1 MDVVLVVLAIGLI
14 GVVAAV
20 AFGRIRGGL
29 DDPPVARPDIELPPG
44 RLGAV
49 DLAGLRFSVALR
61 GYRMDEVDAVLDR
74 LRAELRTRDAEL
86 AELRP
91 RHSTRDDLWGF
102 DRLPDDRLPD
112 DRLPDDRLPDDR
124 LPDRLPDDRL
134 PDRLPDERVPDRL
147 PDDRVPDR
155 PTDDQWPD
163 DRAADDHHDDRP
175 ADIRHMPGAGGQ

>member
-112 DRLPDDRLPDDR
+112 
-124 LPDRLPDDRL
+124 
-134 PDRLPDERVPDRL
+134 RLPDERVPDRL

-175 ADIRHMPGAGGQ
+175 ADIRHMPGAGSQ

>member
-112 DRLPDDRLPDDR
+112 RLPDDR

-134 PDRLPDERVPDRL
+134 PDRLPD
-147 PDDRVPDR
+147 DRVPDR
-155 PTDDQWPD
+155 WTDDQWPD

-175 ADIRHMPGAGGQ
+175 ADIRHMPGAGSQ

>member
-44 RLGAV
+44 RLAAA

-61 GYRMDEVDAVLDR
+61 GYRMDEGDEVLDR

-91 RHSTRDDLWGF
+91 WNSSRDDLWGLDRLTDDRH

-112 DRLPDDRLPDDR
+112 DRLPDDRPA
-124 LPDRLPDDRL
+124 
-134 PDRLPDERVPDRL
+134 E
-147 PDDRVPDR
+147 
-155 PTDDQWPD
+155 
-163 DRAADDHHDDRP
+163 AHHDDRP
-175 ADIRHMPGAGGQ
+175 AESRPKPGA